1 MAAIRRLRVQR
12 KKRPFVFVTLLSLSL
27 SLTFYSLFTIL
38 PSAERGY
45 TLRLEMYTILFL
57 VCLYDFAS
65 PPPTSHFCSTPVL
78 YLYCVATSPSCI
90 FCSDRF
96 DPNPLCVLA

>member
-1 MAAIRRLRVQR
+1 MEAIRRLRVQR
-12 KKRPFVFVTLLSLSL
+12 KKRPFVFFTLLSL
-27 SLTFYSLFTIL
+27 YSLFTIL

-65 PPPTSHFCSTPVL
+65 PPPHLPFLQHPSFISILCGDLPLL
-78 YLYCVATSPSCI
+78 YFLFRP
-90 FCSDRF
+90 F
-96 DPNPLCVLA
+96 

>member
-65 PPPTSHFCSTPVL
+65 PPPPPISAAPQFYIYIVWRPPPLVFFVQTVLTPTH
-78 YLYCVATSPSCI
+78 CVS
-90 FCSDRF
+90 
-96 DPNPLCVLA
+96 

>member
-1 MAAIRRLRVQR
+1 MVAIRRLRVQR
-12 KKRPFVFVTLLSLSL
+12 KKRPFVFFTLLSLSL

-65 PPPTSHFCSTPVL
+65 PPPHLPFLQHPSFISILCGDLPLL
-78 YLYCVATSPSCI
+78 YFLFRP
-90 FCSDRF
+90 F
-96 DPNPLCVLA
+96 